1 MASLADVVPIG
12 NVYPTYEPASFGSLG
27 TSVTNP
33 GAANSVSGGGE
44 STTAAVHPVDKALAV
59 GASGNP
65 IAWWAALVVLLLVL
79 MYGAQKLGADG
90 EFSNLKMSAY
100 NIFVITVAAIIGIN
114 LFKLLFTKFAVPG
127 LSAVVL
133 AA

>member
-1 MASLADVVPIG
+1 MASLADVVPVG
-12 NVYPTYEPASFGSLG
+12 NVYPTYEPAQFGSLG
-27 TSVTNP
+27 TGVTNP
-33 GAANSVSGGGE
+33 SAAGSATSGGE
-44 STTAAVHPVDKALAV
+44 STTAGVHPVDRALAI
-59 GASGNP
+59 GSSGNP
-65 IAWWAALVVLLLVL
+65 LAWWAALVVLLLVL
-79 MYGAQKLGADG
+79 MYGAQKLGTDG

-100 NIFVITVAAIIGIN
+100 NIFVISLAAIIGIN